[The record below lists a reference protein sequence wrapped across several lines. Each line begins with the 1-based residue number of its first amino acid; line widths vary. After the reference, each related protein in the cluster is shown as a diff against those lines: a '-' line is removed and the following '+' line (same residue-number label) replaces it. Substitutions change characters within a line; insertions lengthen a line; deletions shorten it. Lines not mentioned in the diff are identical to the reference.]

1 MLSNYRNEIEILP
14 LLIGQHIN
22 CKFIAQPSAKSV
34 RLTVMSFPF
43 CSTEKV
49 SGHVCPP
56 NQFDLSTFSGHRK
69 PFPMVIFLNV
79 TPGPTAP
86 TLATKHSENCRV
98 S

>member
-1 MLSNYRNEIEILP
+1 MLSNYRNKILII
-14 LLIGQHIN
+14 LLSAGQHVN
-22 CKFIAQPSAKSV
+22 CKFIAQPSDRSV

-43 CSTEKV
+43 CSTENV

-79 TPGPTAP
+79 TPGPVAP